1 MWEVDLMEINV
12 SIILLIKNGGERL
25 KQLMESLQNQQFNG
39 NFEIIAVDSGSE
51 DESLQI
57 LESYDTQIF
66 IIKPEE
72 FHHSRTRNFGA
83 QKSNGQILVYITQ
96 DALPINKDF
105 LETLISPLKDPEVAV
120 SYGRQIAN
128 PDSKKVDVFFYSYFY
143 PDEKKVLR
151 KELADNP
158 KKFYMDNIYVSDV
171 CSAIKREVW
180 TQLKFT
186 NDVPMSEDK
195 DFALKVLKA
204 GYKIVYEPNATVYH
218 SHDYSLTSLFK
229 RRFKDGAAFSNIALE
244 GESQFLTEGLKFI
257 TDEMKFLIRNK
268 HIQLVPYAVLYNFI
282 HFLGFSLGKH
292 EKYMPSF
299 MKN

>member
-1 MWEVDLMEINV
+1 MQEVDLMEINV

-25 KQLMESLQNQQFNG
+25 KQLMESLQNQQFEG
-39 NFEIIAVDSGSE
+39 NVEIIAVDSGSE

-57 LESYDTQIF
+57 LESYDTRIF
-66 IIKPEE
+66 KIKPEE

-83 QKSNGQILVYITQ
+83 QKSNGQILVYLTQ
-96 DALPINKDF
+96 DALPIKQDF
-105 LETLISPLKDPEVAV
+105 LETLISPLEDPDIAV

-143 PDEKKVLR
+143 PDEKKVL
-151 KELADNP
+151 KKKLADNP

-180 TQLKFT
+180 AQLKFT

-195 DFALKVLKA
+195 DFALKVLQA

-257 TDEMKFLIRNK
+257 TEEMKFLIRNK
-268 HIQLVPYAVLYNFI
+268 DFQLVPYAVLYNFI

-292 EKYMPSF
+292 EKIMPGF

>member
-1 MWEVDLMEINV
+1 MALDL
-12 SIILLIKNGGERL
+12 SIILLIKNGGKRL
-25 KQLMESLQNQQFNG
+25 NQLLESLEKQKFKG

-57 LESYDTQIF
+57 LENYNTKIF
-66 IIKPEE
+66 KIKPED
-72 FHHSRTRNFGA
+72 FHHSKTRNYGA
-83 QKSNGQILVYITQ
+83 QKSNGNVLVYITQ
-96 DALPINKDF
+96 DALPINDDF
-105 LETLISPLKDPEVAV
+105 LEKLVAPLKDPEIAV

-128 PDSKKVDVFFYSYFY
+128 SDSKIVDIFFYSYFY
-143 PDEKKVLR
+143 PNERRVLR

-180 TQLKFT
+180 AQLKFT
-186 NDVPMSEDK
+186 DNIPMSEDK

-204 GYKIVYEPNATVYH
+204 GYRIVYEPDATVYH

-244 GESQFLTEGLKFI
+244 GENEFLTEGLKFI
-257 TDEMKFLIRNK
+257 TEEMKFLIGNK
-268 HIQLVPYAVLYNFI
+268 HFLCVPYAVLYNFI

-292 EKYMPSF
+292 EKYMPDF